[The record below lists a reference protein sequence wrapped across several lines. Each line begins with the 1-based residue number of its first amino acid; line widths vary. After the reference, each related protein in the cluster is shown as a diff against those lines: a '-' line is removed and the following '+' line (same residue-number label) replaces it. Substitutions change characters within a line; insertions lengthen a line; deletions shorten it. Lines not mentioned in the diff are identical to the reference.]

1 MVKSKGSRSLLT
13 SQLGLK
19 ESKEA
24 QENEIEALKAIF
36 MDDYEPIVVATAW
49 KVAPAGHQFRLHLWP
64 QEEKLKQHVK
74 VDLHVKFPKTYPR
87 SAPDMKIENVH
98 GLSNLQ
104 LQQLQSHVSR
114 LIKENLG
121 QEMVFTIAEFIK
133 DYITANN
140 SGIKNIGHHKNQPS
154 FHEQML
160 NRIEQTTKAELEK
173 SMEEVNRVRQIQERE
188 QQMQDLSLLQKID
201 EVTQLQKA
209 KIEEER
215 QKRKLMKINEDE
227 NLNPTNNSF
236 AGFRTINFE
245 NFVRLDDSQSM
256 PFKSVVLGPSIG
268 KGSISS
274 ISLVQAS
281 NFQIKNLELSSSYVL
296 VLKEIEITEP
306 HYLDLDGKKKLE
318 EIEKDLERI
327 KKLRHPNIISIY
339 ESELER
345 VASGWKL
352 HILMEYARGGSLV
365 DLLKKCGV
373 VRLSIAKEYIKQLL
387 NALDFIHA
395 NSFVHKDIKASN
407 ILLAEISGTDDFIAK
422 LTDVNYHRKL
432 LGDMHKV
439 YPLSKSLN
447 TEYKKNWISPEH
459 ETKSDVYSRKND
471 IWYLGVVF
479 LQMLF
484 GLNVVDDSESLDDVF
499 ETSGRD
505 LPSTVRDILQKMLE
519 EDQRKRPTPLELLN
533 DPFFNEGSDTFYDQP
548 LKFLMSSGHSNPAKS
563 LIQNISNKETNDI
576 VGSFGGFGEVVKA
589 QNKLDGR
596 SFILFELP
604 LIFRLNPNDIEK
616 TRKILREVTTLSR
629 LHHEYVVRYF
639 TTWFED
645 SDGSMK
651 ETETFSEE
659 VSAGDDETSDSD
671 DNLVF
676 AADDDEYDFLS
687 TDASNSR
694 GGGYNKARMKES
706 SSSETDSEFEI
717 QDGDVRNVRFAV
729 KSRTAPKKTPTTN
742 NAMYDPGSFRNPGVD
757 RIGSGEDS
765 MTRDIGTTLYVAP
778 EVANNAV
785 IGSRYNQKVDI
796 YSLGIILFEI
806 CYKFSTEMERRV
818 TIINIRKPQI
828 IFPKDFLKDKMV
840 NQYHI
845 IQWCLQHNPKDRP
858 TSMELLKSEW
868 MPAKIE
874 DENMQE
880 YVPNPNTPYY
890 RKLISSLFSQS
901 SDKYKD
907 YTYDNDSGN
916 PPFDRL
922 NVLTF
927 GRVHDHLMKIFRHH
941 GAVELSTPLL
951 IPKSD
956 LYEEEK
962 KVVYLLNADGA
973 LVQLPY
979 DLTVPFARYVSR
991 NNITDLKRYTFD
1003 RAYRENT
1010 VGGQPRLVNEVD
1022 FDIVHSTLA
1031 PMVAE
1036 AEIIKIID
1044 EIIEEFP
1051 PLKSES
1057 YCFYI
1062 NHFNIL
1068 DTIFD
1073 CCRIPE
1079 DIRRGVC
1086 GLLGQLDRKH
1096 SMNHIRKQL
1105 MSLYSLSRSVA
1116 DELALFD
1123 IKGDLGCVSEQLEKL
1138 IPATTMHN
1146 RIYDVFNEFRL
1157 LLSYVKSLGVN
1168 LIFQAVKDTDRKD
1181 VLAAGGRYDYLI
1193 QQFKRP
1199 VITNNP
1205 SRSRQNT
1212 YAVGVNIALQ
1222 KIVIALETYQSTLCK
1237 TIQSKKAEE
1246 DKSLGYW
1253 ALKKCDVYVASFGKI
1268 LIHERLELVR
1278 ELWAHNIKTDFMY
1291 EEPEDLT
1298 PEILASSCKNQ
1309 GINWIVILKQ
1319 KNQDN
1324 YKATSFRDAIT
1335 TVKVKNL
1342 LWKTEDEVPRNEVC
1356 MKLSSEI
1363 QEQMRIDHQTSGSKY
1378 HKHNSISINES
1389 TLHEFSNTNLSI
1401 SPETSNQQSNFN
1413 INIVGVSTPSKPSK
1427 KMKLK
1432 QKQLLIDKAHDNVS
1446 NFLSNI
1452 NNGNIPVISIDV
1464 SRDLLRKFIDCNV
1477 LEDESFKSKI
1487 LDIVPAHQKEYII
1500 TVQDALKKQRYQENS
1515 NQVWLYSHRDDFG
1528 LLYQYFS

>member
-1 MVKSKGSRSLLT
+1 MVKSKGSQSLLT

-188 QQMQDLSLLQKID
+188 QQMQNLSLLQKID

-395 NSFVHKDIKASN
+395 NSFVHKD
-407 ILLAEISGTDDFIAK
+407 
-422 LTDVNYHRKL
+422 VNYHRKL
-432 LGDMHKV
+432 LGHMHKV

-499 ETSGRD
+499 ET
-505 LPSTVRDILQKMLE
+505 LRDILQKMLE

-576 VGSFGGFGEVVKA
+576 VGSFGDNNSHYLGSPPINTHNNTFFSRYKLDFEETDFLGKGGFGEKV
-589 QNKLDGR
+589 
-596 SFILFELP
+596 
-604 LIFRLNPNDIEK
+604 RLNPNDIEK

-717 QDGDVRNVRFAV
+717 QDGDARNVRFAV
-729 KSRTAPKKTPTTN
+729 KSRTAPKKT
-742 NAMYDPGSFRNPGVD
+742 
-757 RIGSGEDS
+757 RILYIQMEDCEKK
-765 MTRDIGTTLYVAP
+765 T
-778 EVANNAV
+778 
-785 IGSRYNQKVDI
+785 
-796 YSLGIILFEI
+796 
-806 CYKFSTEMERRV
+806 
-818 TIINIRKPQI
+818 
-828 IFPKDFLKDKMV
+828 LKD
-840 NQYHI
+840 I
-845 IQWCLQHNPKDRP
+845 ID
-858 TSMELLKSEW
+858 
-868 MPAKIE
+868 AGIE
-874 DENMQE
+874 EE
-880 YVPNPNTPYY
+880 EG
-890 RKLISSLFSQS
+890 L
-901 SDKYKD
+901 SDGRI
-907 YTYDNDSGN
+907 NDFALPS
-916 PPFDRL
+916 FQ
-922 NVLTF
+922 
-927 GRVHDHLMKIFRHH
+927 
-941 GAVELSTPLL
+941 STP
-951 IPKSD
+951 
-956 LYEEEK
+956 
-962 KVVYLLNADGA
+962 
-973 LVQLPY
+973 QL
-979 DLTVPFARYVSR
+979 S
-991 NNITDLKRYTFD
+991 
-1003 RAYRENT
+1003 
-1010 VGGQPRLVNEVD
+1010 
-1022 FDIVHSTLA
+1022 ST
-1031 PMVAE
+1031 
-1036 AEIIKIID
+1036 
-1044 EIIEEFP
+1044 
-1051 PLKSES
+1051 S
-1057 YCFYI
+1057 
-1062 NHFNIL
+1062 
-1068 DTIFD
+1068 
-1073 CCRIPE
+1073 
-1079 DIRRGVC
+1079 
-1086 GLLGQLDRKH
+1086 
-1096 SMNHIRKQL
+1096 
-1105 MSLYSLSRSVA
+1105 
-1116 DELALFD
+1116 
-1123 IKGDLGCVSEQLEKL
+1123 
-1138 IPATTMHN
+1138 
-1146 RIYDVFNEFRL
+1146 
-1157 LLSYVKSLGVN
+1157 
-1168 LIFQAVKDTDRKD
+1168 
-1181 VLAAGGRYDYLI
+1181 
-1193 QQFKRP
+1193 
-1199 VITNNP
+1199 
-1205 SRSRQNT
+1205 NT
-1212 YAVGVNIALQ
+1212 Y
-1222 KIVIALETYQSTLCK
+1222 S
-1237 TIQSKKAEE
+1237 
-1246 DKSLGYW
+1246 
-1253 ALKKCDVYVASFGKI
+1253 
-1268 LIHERLELVR
+1268 
-1278 ELWAHNIKTDFMY
+1278 
-1291 EEPEDLT
+1291 
-1298 PEILASSCKNQ
+1298 
-1309 GINWIVILKQ
+1309 
-1319 KNQDN
+1319 
-1324 YKATSFRDAIT
+1324 
-1335 TVKVKNL
+1335 
-1342 LWKTEDEVPRNEVC
+1342 
-1356 MKLSSEI
+1356 
-1363 QEQMRIDHQTSGSKY
+1363 
-1378 HKHNSISINES
+1378 SIS
-1389 TLHEFSNTNLSI
+1389 
-1401 SPETSNQQSNFN
+1401 
-1413 INIVGVSTPSKPSK
+1413 TPKY
-1427 KMKLK
+1427 
-1432 QKQLLIDKAHDNVS
+1432 
-1446 NFLSNI
+1446 F
-1452 NNGNIPVISIDV
+1452 
-1464 SRDLLRKFIDCNV
+1464 
-1477 LEDESFKSKI
+1477 
-1487 LDIVPAHQKEYII
+1487 
-1500 TVQDALKKQRYQENS
+1500 RYQR
-1515 NQVWLYSHRDDFG
+1515 L
-1528 LLYQYFS
+1528 